1 MFVQL
6 SQQNLLSTIALLL
19 AGIKL
24 GRCVSGTKM
33 QVEFD
38 EESDRYNYV

>member
-6 SQQNLLSTIALLL
+6 SQQNLISTIALLL
-19 AGIKL
+19 ADIKL
-24 GRCVSGTKM
+24 GRCVAGTKM

-38 EESDRYNYV
+38 DESDRYNYV